1 MGLYLTSINL
11 YEISGN
17 FLECKDIIN
26 FSLTNKYFYSKLN
39 PKNNPYVNSKFRDYF
54 LKKCYNINNEKNFK
68 QHVEYYLDDY
78 KMTKNNWKEINEK
91 IYDNKMKY
99 PRKEISEEVYKSFY
113 SHIYFPYQRAENKI
127 LEYKNNTLHQLEQ
140 YDANKNELILN
151 NYYAKYFGDNEFSS
165 KDKIEPLKKG
175 LFFEEEL
182 INFKSEKKDYD
193 NKKIIKF
200 ITTYSYQ
207 ELDNIY
213 YSIITSKN
221 SKKYKKKK
229 KKINSVLLFII
240 WLNHTFILF
249 IDLLY
254 KYVNQFS
261 DFKNEKKLIIEYN
274 KTHTNLINFGLLIDE
289 KFNNV
294 NIIINLLQKG
304 NSSTNDNF
312 KIYSMFMNIMR
323 NNFYIKLK
331 PKLNKN
337 IGKIFDL
344 LYDENFNKEQI
355 DNYEENN
362 IESTETVNEEN
373 EIENYSDDYLNDS
386 ICEDCDMEY
395 EEESFNDDKLSSKEI
410 FEENNNLI
418 LDFSINKDNANY
430 INHSQ
435 IKLNEFYNQRE
446 NFVLDKFSENIQKTI
461 NNLKNEPFK
470 EAIDLLNVFFLLN
483 KRMFSEN
490 DGIKTINR
498 TKLKMVEVVEK
509 NLLEFID
516 ETLDKQFK
524 QDLKNNNILK
534 NFQENKD
541 NFILK
546 DYNFKNKYNKIVY
559 RLYTNKIYKI
569 KENLVNNNLNAFD
582 DKTKEQF
589 ENIVDNYLISNNRIN
604 LLFKDIIIYFCNQI
618 YLYDNVDNR
627 ICEKFIS
634 HKDDKLFKFK

>member
-1 MGLYLTSINL
+1 MGLYLSSINHDESL
-11 YEISGN
+11 CD

-26 FSLTNKYFYSKLN
+26 ISLTNKNFYSKLN
-39 PKNNPYVNSKFRDYF
+39 PKNNPYVNSKFRDYS
-54 LKKCYNINNEKNFK
+54 LKKYYNINNVNNFK
-68 QHVEYYLDDY
+68 LYVEYYLDDY
-78 KMTKNNWKEINEK
+78 KMTKNNWKEINQK
-91 IYDNKMKY
+91 IYENKMKY
-99 PRKEISEEVYKSFY
+99 PQKEISEDVYKSFY
-113 SHIYFPYQRAENKI
+113 NHIFFPYQRAENKI
-127 LEYKNNTLHQLEQ
+127 FEYKNNTLHQLVN
-140 YDANKNELILN
+140 YDAKKNELILN
-151 NYYAKYFGDNEFSS
+151 NYYDKYFGYNEFSS

-182 INFKSEKKDYD
+182 TNFKSEKKDYD
-193 NKKIIKF
+193 NKKIIKY
-200 ITTYSYQ
+200 ITNYSYQ
-207 ELDNIY
+207 EIDNIY
-213 YSIITSKN
+213 YSTFTSKN
-221 SKKYKKKK
+221 SKKFKKKK

-249 IDLLY
+249 IELLY

-261 DFKNEKKLIIEYN
+261 DFKSEKKLIIEYN
-274 KTHTNLINFGLLIDE
+274 KTHTNLINFGLMIDE

-304 NSSTNDNF
+304 NSSTNSNF

-323 NNFYIKLK
+323 NNFYLKIK

-373 EIENYSDDYLNDS
+373 ENENYSDDYMNDS
-386 ICEDCDMEY
+386 FCEDCDVEY
-395 EEESFNDDKLSSKEI
+395 EEESFNDDKLTFKEI

-435 IKLNEFYNQRE
+435 IALNELYIQRE
-446 NFVLDKFSENIQKTI
+446 NFVLEKFSENIQKTF
-461 NNLKNEPFK
+461 NNFKNEPFK
-470 EAIDLLNVFFLLN
+470 ETIDSLNAIFLLN

-490 DGIKTINR
+490 DGIKIINR
-498 TKLKMVEVVEK
+498 TKLKMVEVAEK
-509 NLLEFID
+509 NFLEFFD

-524 QDLKNNNILK
+524 EDMKNNNIPK
-534 NFQENKD
+534 SFQENKD
-541 NFILK
+541 NFTLK
-546 DYNFKNKYNKIVY
+546 DYNFKNKYNKVVY
-559 RLYTNKIYKI
+559 GLYIDKIYKI
-569 KENLVNNNLNAFD
+569 KENLVNNNLNAFQ
-582 DKTKEQF
+582 DKTKEQI
-589 ENIVDNYLISNNRIN
+589 ENIVVNYLISNNKIN
-604 LLFKDIIIYFCNQI
+604 VIFKDIIIYFSNQT
-618 YLYDNVDNR
+618 YLFNDVDNR
-627 ICEKFIS
+627 ICEKIIS

>member
-1 MGLYLTSINL
+1 MGSDLPSINHV
-11 YEISGN
+11 EIRCN
-17 FLECKDIIN
+17 FLECKDIVT

-39 PKNNPYVNSKFRDYF
+39 PKNNPYVNSKFRDF
-54 LKKCYNINNEKNFK
+54 SLKKYYNINNENNFK
-68 QHVEYYLDDY
+68 LHEEYYLDDY

-91 IYDNKMKY
+91 IYENKMQY
-99 PRKEISEEVYKSFY
+99 PLIEISEEVYKSFY
-113 SHIYFPYQRAENKI
+113 SHIYFPYQRAVNKI
-127 LEYKNNTLHQLEQ
+127 LEYKNNTLHQLLN

-151 NYYAKYFGDNEFSS
+151 NYYDKYFGDNEFSS
-165 KDKIEPLKKG
+165 IDIIEPLKKG

-193 NKKIIKF
+193 NKKIIKY
-200 ITTYSYQ
+200 ITNYSYQ
-207 ELDNIY
+207 EIDNTY
-213 YSIITSKN
+213 YSIFTSKN
-221 SKKYKKKK
+221 SKKFKKKK

-261 DFKNEKKLIIEYN
+261 DFKSEKKLIIEYN
-274 KTHTNLINFGLLIDE
+274 KAHTNLINFGLMIDE

-304 NSSTNDNF
+304 NSSTNGNF

-323 NNFYIKLK
+323 NNFYLKLK

-344 LYDENFNKEQI
+344 LYDEYFNKEQI

-373 EIENYSDDYLNDS
+373 EIENYSDDYMNDS

-395 EEESFNDDKLSSKEI
+395 EEESFSEDKLTFKEI
-410 FEENNNLI
+410 FEEYNNLI
-418 LDFSINKDNANY
+418 LDYSINKDNANF

-435 IKLNEFYNQRE
+435 IKLDEFYNQRE
-446 NFVLDKFSENIQKTI
+446 NFVLDKFSQNIQKTF
-461 NNLKNEPFK
+461 NNFKNIPLK
-470 EAIDLLNVFFLLN
+470 EAIDPLNVFFLLN
-483 KRMFSEN
+483 KRMLSEN
-490 DGIKTINR
+490 DGIKMINR
-498 TKLKMVEVVEK
+498 TKLKMVGVAEK
-509 NLLEFID
+509 KFLEFFD

-524 QDLKNNNILK
+524 QDLKNNNIPK

-546 DYNFKNKYNKIVY
+546 DYNFKKKYNKIVY
-559 RLYTNKIYKI
+559 GLYTSKIYKI
-569 KENLVNNNLNAFD
+569 KENLVNNNLNAFEN
-582 DKTKEQF
+582 KTKEEI
-589 ENIVDNYLISNNRIN
+589 ENIIVNYLISNNKIN
-604 LLFKDIIIYFCNQI
+604 LLFKDIIIYFCNQS
-618 YLYDNVDNR
+618 YLYDDVDNR
-627 ICEKFIS
+627 ISEKIIS